1 MVRVLL
7 ADDHIV
13 VREGLKRML
22 QDVSDIKVCA
32 EATHGVQVVETLR
45 QSPDAFDIVLLDLS
59 MPGRCGIEL
68 IRQVRSEFPKLPILV
83 LTMHQEEQ
91 YAVRAIR
98 AGAHGFLTKDAAG
111 AELAAAIRKVA
122 CGGVRVSDRVAEL
135 LALEA
140 MPVTSSVPHQTLSD
154 REFEIFKL
162 LVEGKSVTDIANQ
175 LFLSVKTVS
184 THKTHILKKMSANS
198 VPDLVRYAMR
208 CQLLDDAAER

>member
-22 QDVSDIKVCA
+22 EDVAGIEVRA
-32 EATHGVQVVETLR
+32 EATHGAQVIEQLR
-45 QSPDAFDIVLLDLS
+45 HAPDAFDILLLDLS
-59 MPGRCGIEL
+59 MPGRSGIEL
-68 IRQVRSEFPKLPILV
+68 VRQIRSEFPKLPILV

-111 AELAAAIRKVA
+111 AELVAAIRKVA
-122 CGGVRVSDRVAEL
+122 GGGVRVSSRVAEL
-135 LALEA
+135 LALDA
-140 MPVTSSVPHQTLSD
+140 MPMPESLPHQTLSN

-162 LVEGKSVTDIANQ
+162 LVEGRGVTDIANQ

-184 THKTHILKKMSANS
+184 THKTHILKKMSAGS

-208 CQLLDDAAER
+208 HRLLDDATER